1 MTYEMLFAYLT
12 HVGFHDRAPTELE
25 HVFEHSELGI
35 LLALTL
41 SGNAAIDGPVRGAD
55 VTSVEFRLQQ
65 HGLLTGP
72 LADAVGQASTA
83 GRAKDAALF

>member
-1 MTYEMLFAYLT
+1 MTYEMLFAYLA
-12 HVGFHDRAPTELE
+12 HVGFHDHAPTESQ

-41 SGNAAIDGPVRGAD
+41 SGDVVIDGPVRGAD

-65 HGLLTGP
+65 HGLLTSP
-72 LADAVGQASTA
+72 LADAVRQASAA
-83 GRAKDAALF
+83 GFSARRI